1 MSSDVNKTLDER
13 GERYGKFRNHAE
25 LSQKLKQEMKKK
37 ATWWDL
43 SPSQQESL
51 EMIAN
56 KIARILN
63 GDPNYADNWHD
74 IAGYATL
81 IDLQGAC
88 LMPGLIDPHAHI
100 VSGALDGLL
109 LDLSPPNPAPL
120 VQGQPQAYDIAWVQ
134 GQLQQ
139 AVNAADP
146 TNGWVLAAGFDA
158 SKLTSWVNLT
168 SRWFAENMHN
178 PNGIPIIVQ
187 AG

>member
-13 GERYGKFRNHAE
+13 GERYGKFSNHAE

-81 IDLQGAC
+81 IDLQ
-88 LMPGLIDPHAHI
+88 L
-100 VSGALDGLL
+100 
-109 LDLSPPNPAPL
+109 
-120 VQGQPQAYDIAWVQ
+120 QGD
-134 GQLQQ
+134 
-139 AVNAADP
+139 D
-146 TNGWVLAAGFDA
+146 
-158 SKLTSWVNLT
+158 K
-168 SRWFAENMHN
+168 
-178 PNGIPIIVQ
+178 
-187 AG
+187 

>member
-25 LSQKLKQEMKKK
+25 LSQQLKQAMKEK

-81 IDLQGAC
+81 IDLQ
-88 LMPGLIDPHAHI
+88 L
-100 VSGALDGLL
+100 
-109 LDLSPPNPAPL
+109 
-120 VQGQPQAYDIAWVQ
+120 QGD
-134 GQLQQ
+134 
-139 AVNAADP
+139 D
-146 TNGWVLAAGFDA
+146 
-158 SKLTSWVNLT
+158 K
-168 SRWFAENMHN
+168 
-178 PNGIPIIVQ
+178 
-187 AG
+187 

>member
-81 IDLQGAC
+81 IDLQ
-88 LMPGLIDPHAHI
+88 L
-100 VSGALDGLL
+100 
-109 LDLSPPNPAPL
+109 
-120 VQGQPQAYDIAWVQ
+120 QGMD
-134 GQLQQ
+134 
-139 AVNAADP
+139 
-146 TNGWVLAAGFDA
+146 
-158 SKLTSWVNLT
+158 K
-168 SRWFAENMHN
+168 
-178 PNGIPIIVQ
+178 
-187 AG
+187 

>member
-13 GERYGKFRNHAE
+13 GERYGKFRYHAE

-63 GDPNYADNWHD
+63 GDPTYADNWHD

-81 IDLQGAC
+81 IDLQ
-88 LMPGLIDPHAHI
+88 L
-100 VSGALDGLL
+100 
-109 LDLSPPNPAPL
+109 
-120 VQGQPQAYDIAWVQ
+120 QGD
-134 GQLQQ
+134 
-139 AVNAADP
+139 D
-146 TNGWVLAAGFDA
+146 
-158 SKLTSWVNLT
+158 K
-168 SRWFAENMHN
+168 
-178 PNGIPIIVQ
+178 
-187 AG
+187 